1 MSVFTA
7 ALDNHIK
14 QLGENDHAEW
24 AEEKGVLTE
33 DFKERITQFQFQCV
47 RCESYSLKKLETQ
60 LTSILFDNS
69 LHNTKEQSLFF
80 LSVLYKLIGQTR
92 DIESGKGERQIS
104 YMMILVW
111 WNFYPELAKFA
122 LACFVKIDENMPY
135 GSWKDIKKICQ
146 YVLEKTN
153 DIQHP
158 LILYGIELICQQLR
172 LDSQVLTN
180 SDLSLCSRWV
190 PRESSNKGR
199 WLFRVIAETYL
210 PEFIATAKNE
220 ESLEKAKRKT
230 YMTFGRLVSSMNK
243 RLDTVQIKMCGK
255 TWAEID
261 HNKSTSVTIMKN
273 RGAFMNNSKKYK
285 DSDDPD
291 RIQCAENFKRYI
303 ESRISKGVHVKGK
316 RIGIVDFVVEGLKL
330 NNYVQPNQLEID
342 TINSQW
348 NSFMEQVGD
357 LENMV
362 AMVDQ
367 SGSMSGD
374 PYHAAVGLGIALASK
389 SALGKRIMT
398 FSYEPAWVNMEHC
411 NDFMSYI
418 KEIQKVQHL
427 AGFGTNFFKA
437 LKLVLDACVSGNVP
451 DSVVRNMTLA
461 IFSDMQIDEY
471 SVTEPDGNYSSSR
484 YSGSGSS
491 TSFDSKM
498 LTMHERISE
507 MYLAAGYSG
516 VPHILFWNLRHTSGY
531 PTKSNMK
538 NATMFSGFSP
548 VLLNS
553 FCNKGADALVNITP
567 WDALLDSLSNE
578 RYDIL
583 EKKCMDLNI

>member
-1 MSVFTA
+1 MSIFTA
-7 ALDNHIK
+7 AVDNHITQLK
-14 QLGENDHAEW
+14 QLGENGHIEW
-24 AEEKGVLTE
+24 GEEKGIMSN

-47 RCESYSLKKLETQ
+47 RCDLSALNKLETQ
-60 LTSILFDNS
+60 LRGILSDNF
-69 LHNTKEQSLFF
+69 LHNTKEQSLF
-80 LSVLYKLIGQTR
+80 LSVLYKIIGQTR
-92 DIESGKGERQIS
+92 DIESGKGERQLS

-111 WNFYPELAKFA
+111 WEFYPELAKFA
-122 LACFVKIDENMPY
+122 LACFVKMDENMPY
-135 GSWKDIKKICQ
+135 GSWKDIKKMCQ
-146 YVLEKTN
+146 YVFEKTLHI
-153 DIQHP
+153 DHP
-158 LILYGIELICQQLR
+158 LILYGIELICEQLR
-172 LDSQVLTN
+172 LDSHILTN
-180 SDLSLCSRWV
+180 SALSLCSRWV
-190 PRESSNKGR
+190 PRESSKKGR
-199 WLFRVIAETYL
+199 WLFRAIAETYF

-220 ESLEKAKRKT
+220 VSLEKAKRKT
-230 YMTFGRLVSSMNK
+230 YMTFGRLISSMNK

-261 HNKSTSVTIMKN
+261 HNKTTSVTIMKN

-285 DSDDPD
+285 NSDDPD
-291 RIQCAENFKRYI
+291 RIQCAENFKTYI
-303 ESRISKGVHVKGK
+303 ESRVSKGVHVKGK
-316 RIGIVDFVVEGLKL
+316 RIGIVDFVVEGLKIS
-330 NNYVQPNQLEID
+330 YSDNQLEID
-342 TINSQW
+342 TVNSQW
-348 NSFMEQVGD
+348 SSFMEQVGD

-374 PYHAAVGLGIALASK
+374 PYHAAVGLGIAVASK

-398 FSYEPAWVNMEHC
+398 FSYEPAWVNLENC

-418 KEIQKVQHL
+418 TEIKKVDHL

-437 LKLVLDACVSGNVP
+437 QKLILDACVSGNVP

-461 IFSDMQIDEY
+461 IFSDMQIDEF
-471 SVTEPDGNYSSSR
+471 SITEPEGDYFNSR

-491 TSFDSKM
+491 ISFQSKM

-516 VPHILFWNLRHTSGY
+516 TPHILFWNLRHTSGY
-531 PTKSNMK
+531 PTKSSMK

-548 VLLNS
+548 MILNS
-553 FCNKGADALVNITP
+553 FCNKGAEALIESTP

-583 EKKCMDLNI
+583 EKKCMDLHI

>member
-1 MSVFTA
+1 MSIFTA

-14 QLGENDHAEW
+14 QLGENGHVEW
-24 AEEKGVLTE
+24 SQETGTMP
-33 DFKERITQFQFQCV
+33 DNFKERITQFQFQCV
-47 RCESYSLKKLETQ
+47 RCDLSALNKLESQ
-60 LTSILFDNS
+60 LISILSDNR
-69 LHNTKEQSLFF
+69 LHNTREQSLFF

-92 DIESGKGERQIS
+92 DIVGGKGERQIS

-111 WNFYPELAKFA
+111 WYFYPELAKFA
-122 LACFVKIDENMPY
+122 LSCFVKMENELPY
-135 GSWKDIKKICQ
+135 GSWKDIKNVCK
-146 YVLEKTN
+146 YVEERTKN
-153 DIQHP
+153 VKHP
-158 LILYGIELICQQLR
+158 LVLYGIELICEQLR
-172 LDSQVLTN
+172 LDSTVSSN

-190 PRESSNKGR
+190 PRESSKKGR
-199 WLFRVIAETYL
+199 WLFRAIAETYF
-210 PEFIATAKNE
+210 PQFIATAITE
-220 ESLEKAKRKT
+220 ESLEKARRKT

-261 HNKSTSVTIMKN
+261 HNKTTSVTIMKN
-273 RGAFMNNSKKYK
+273 IKAFMNNSKKYK

-291 RIQCAENFKRYI
+291 RIQCAENFKEYI
-303 ESRISKGVHVKGK
+303 ESRVSKGIHVKGK
-316 RIGIVDFVVEGLKL
+316 RIGIVDFVVQGLKICYS
-330 NNYVQPNQLEID
+330 NIQLEID
-342 TINSQW
+342 TVNSQW
-348 NSFMEQVGD
+348 SSFMEQVGN

-367 SGSMSGD
+367 SGSMEGD
-374 PYHAAVGLGIALASK
+374 PYHAAVGMGIAVASK

-418 KEIQKVQHL
+418 KEIKKVDDL

-437 LKLVLDACVSGNVP
+437 LKLILDACISGNVP
-451 DSVVRNMTLA
+451 DSVVKNMTLA
-461 IFSDMQIDEY
+461 IFSDMQIDAY
-471 SVTEPDGNYSSSR
+471 STTEPDGNYSNR
-484 YSGSGSS
+484 TTT

-498 LTMHERISE
+498 FTMHERISD
-507 MYLAAGYSG
+507 MYLKAGYTG

-553 FCNKGADALVNITP
+553 FCNKGADALVETTP

-583 EKKCMDLNI
+583 EKKCMANE